1 MEPTN
6 SILEATEGRTTVGR
20 DYEMLTPGTV
30 VDYIESQPHLA
41 ALVDT
46 TTLEVAEVGDGNLNL
61 VFVCRDA
68 DGRGIC
74 LKQSLPYVRLVG
86 EAWPLTPERVVAE
99 ARGLSTAFEFTPHLV
114 PHFYG
119 LDEARYVLA
128 MEYLMGWTIWRGELN
143 EGEMHTGVGRL
154 LGEYVANL
162 AFHTSLFALDQQ
174 EVKAKTV
181 SAINPEL
188 CKITED
194 LVFTE
199 PYIEHENNSFTDD
212 IAREVAALRG
222 DQALRAQV
230 GMLKFKFMTNAEAL
244 IHGDL
249 HTGSVMVKHTSD
261 GGGDVRVIDPEF
273 AYYGPVG
280 FDLGALFGNYLAARA
295 RAEVLD
301 RPAQFRSWLE
311 GLIGE
316 TWDGFEVET
325 RRLWEQRP
333 DPTWTDSFLDVWL
346 AQVAEDAYGFG
357 GCKAIRR
364 IIGLAKVT
372 DIETLPPAEHARAA
386 TMVLRTA
393 SRWIKERSTFR
404 DHRDAN
410 AVFSEVVVD
419 QIGTS

>member
-1 MEPTN
+1 MARE
-6 SILEATEGRTTVGR
+6 
-20 DYEMLTPGTV
+20 YEMLTPATV
-30 VDYIESQPHLA
+30 IDYIESQPHLA
-41 ALVDT
+41 TLVDT
-46 TTLEVAEVGDGNLNL
+46 RTLEVAEVGDGNLNL

-114 PHFYG
+114 PDFYG
-119 LDEARYVLA
+119 LDEDRYVLA
-128 MEYLMGWTIWRGELN
+128 MENLMGWTIWRGELN
-143 EGEMHTGVGRL
+143 TGQMHTGVGRL

-162 AFHTSLFALDQQ
+162 AFHTSLFALDQL
-174 EVKAKTV
+174 EVKARTA

-199 PYIEHENNSFTDD
+199 PYIDHENNSFTDD
-212 IAREVAALRG
+212 IASEVAALRG
-222 DQALRAQV
+222 DQELRAQV
-230 GMLKFKFMTNAEAL
+230 GLLKFKFMTDAEAL

-249 HTGSVMVKHTSD
+249 HTGSVMVAHTPD
-261 GGGDVRVIDPEF
+261 GGGDARVIDPEF

-280 FDLGALFGNYLAARA
+280 FDLGALFGNYLTARA
-295 RAEVLD
+295 RADVLD
-301 RPAQFRSWLE
+301 RPLEFRSWLE

-316 TWDGFEVET
+316 TWDGFEAEM
-325 RRLWEQRP
+325 RRLWVRRP
-333 DPTWTDSFLDVWL
+333 DPTWTDSFLDAWL
-346 AQVAEDAYGFG
+346 ADVAEDAYGFG

-372 DIETLPPAEHARAA
+372 DIETLPPDEHARAA

-393 SRWIKERSTFR
+393 SRWIKERRTFR
-404 DHRDAN
+404 GPRDAN

-419 QIGTS
+419 LLGTS